1 MSIKKMM
8 TLGGLCLL
16 SVNSAIAANYIYISN
31 KEDGTISSYKLN
43 KKTGKITPTPLAVTY
58 VGHNLASTVISPDRT
73 YLYALTRDKPYM
85 ATSFKI
91 KSKTGDLIKYAQTQV
106 PSSYA
111 YTSLDRTGNYLFSAS
126 YDDDL
131 VTVHKINQGRI
142 VFPPIQTLRTLA
154 NAHAVI
160 SDLKNKNIYATSLSG
175 QVIHQYSFNPINGE
189 VRSLTPAMVSVPAAL
204 TPRHLVTSHNN
215 QYLYV
220 LDETSAK
227 VMSYKRDLNTGQLTQ
242 IAISESLAPESKLK
256 TGTPRGEW
264 RSGNEALKPHLHPE
278 QDIWAADIHITPNDQ
293 FLYTSERTSSVLTL
307 FKIDSSTGIP
317 KRVNSIKTEQQPRS
331 FAISPNGKFL
341 ISTGEKSNSVSI
353 YNIDQTTGNLTLN
366 DRYPVGKNP
375 IWVSIVDINE

>member
-1 MSIKKMM
+1 MNIKKMM
-8 TLGGLCLL
+8 TLGSLCLL
-16 SVNSAIAANYIYISN
+16 SMNSAIATNYIYISN

-43 KKTGKITPTPLAVTY
+43 EKTGKMTPTPMAVTY
-58 VGHNLASTVISPDRT
+58 VGHNIASTVISPDRT

-91 KSKTGDLIKYAQTQV
+91 KSETGDLIKYTQTEV

-111 YTSLDRTGNYLFSAS
+111 YNSLDRTGNYLLSAS

-131 VTVHKINQGRI
+131 VTVHKINQGKI
-142 VFPPIQTLRTLA
+142 ALLPTQKLRTLA

-175 QVIHQYSFNPINGE
+175 QVIHQYSFNSTNGE
-189 VRSLTPAMVSVPAAL
+189 ITSLTPAMVSVAPL

-227 VMSYKRDLNTGQLTQ
+227 VISYKRDLNGGQLTQ
-242 IAISESLAPESKLK
+242 IAISESLPPESTLK

-264 RSGNEALKPHLHPE
+264 RSGNETLKPHAQPE
-278 QDIWAADIHITPNDQ
+278 QDIWAADIHITPDDR
-293 FLYTSERTSSVLTL
+293 FLYTSERTSSLLTL

-317 KRVNSIKTEQQPRS
+317 KRVNSIETEQQPRS
-331 FAISPNGKFL
+331 FAITPNGKFL
-341 ISTGEKSNSVSI
+341 ISTGEKSNLVSI
-353 YNIDQTTGNLTLN
+353 YNIDQTSGYLTLN

-375 IWVSIVDINE
+375 IWVSIVDID